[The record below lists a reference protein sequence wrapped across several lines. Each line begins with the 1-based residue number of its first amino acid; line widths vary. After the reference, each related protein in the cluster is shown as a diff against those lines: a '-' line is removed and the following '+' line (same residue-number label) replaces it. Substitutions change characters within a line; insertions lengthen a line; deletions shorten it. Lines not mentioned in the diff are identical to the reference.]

1 MLFRSDADTH
11 GEVTE
16 ESERIYVVA
25 RKGAETMANQTV
37 VSDKE
42 I

>member
-1 MLFRSDADTH
+1 MEAVDGDTH
-11 GEVTE
+11 GEVTQ

-25 RKGAETMANQTV
+25 RKGAETMANQAV
-37 VSDKE
+37 VSYKE